1 MLRVYA
7 VVVTSVGQAPTK
19 GECCLFLTGSGNR
32 SCKVFH
38 EWLNAL
44 WENNKILKKNPITL
58 ALKQQQLLHCKC
70 KQGNKLSRAAALQ
83 SCQKII
89 MRELPCEYGLQ
100 GINSFPFIL
109 FWSWSVMLPKPE
121 LDKALWKQGS
131 YIQWLSLIVFETENL
146 DFRARQFVKGS
157 LGPWKEYGICLTVW
171 VIRPKKYGREA
182 GVTVDKF

>member
-70 KQGNKLSRAAALQ
+70 KQDNKLSRAVAKNHNEGITMWIWPTRNKFLSFHSLLILKRHAT
-83 SCQKII
+83 KT
-89 MRELPCEYGLQ
+89 RTRQ
-100 GINSFPFIL
+100 GIVQTGFIHTVIVVD
-109 FWSWSVMLPKPE
+109 S
-121 LDKALWKQGS
+121 LWNWKSRFQGLK
-131 YIQWLSLIVFETENL
+131 ICEKFI
-146 DFRARQFVKGS
+146 GS
-157 LGPWKEYGICLTVW
+157 LKRLWNLFDCLSNKA
-171 VIRPKKYGREA
+171 KKIW
-182 GVTVDKF
+182 